1 MAAKYELFP
10 IIKLCCFAW
19 MWNCFSS
26 NLPHKG
32 LLIKASWPRP
42 LFAKKGGAWG
52 WLRYTSDS
60 MVGLPT
66 GVPASHSDEGRS
78 GYFPSS
84 GLGSAGGHGV
94 TIFGFVGIWS
104 LSQLLSSAL
113 IACKQPQMTCKQSAA
128 VFSTALFTKT
138 KTNLACGKK
147 VADLALECSFW
158 YFMGF
163 FSLLCSMLLPILS
176 RPLSSTT
183 SLSSLFLR
191 YRAIPSFP
199 TICRSLEIFSAWI
212 DPIISQHSCNVRG
225 QNSEAFKSRQ

>member
-1 MAAKYELFP
+1 MRCP
-10 IIKLCCFAW
+10 
-19 MWNCFSS
+19 
-26 NLPHKG
+26 
-32 LLIKASWPRP
+32 
-42 LFAKKGGAWG
+42 
-52 WLRYTSDS
+52 SDS

-147 VADLALECSFW
+147 SCRPCPRMFVLIFYGIFLPSLFNAFANPFPTPVINNKPKLPFLTLQSNSVL
-158 YFMGF
+158 
-163 FSLLCSMLLPILS
+163 FSNLSIRRYVGPWKYSLPGLILS
-176 RPLSSTT
+176 SHNIPVMSEVKTLRLSRAGSSQVGETT
-183 SLSSLFLR
+183 GSGGTRGDLEGTR
-191 YRAIPSFP
+191 CPRIP
-199 TICRSLEIFSAWI
+199 
-212 DPIISQHSCNVRG
+212 
-225 QNSEAFKSRQ
+225 NSP